1 MHGFQMTRARCRR
14 RLHRLHRQEVG
25 QEIVLLEEILTY
37 IEEVCAY
44 AYYGVLNP
52 IHAPSARWI

>member
-1 MHGFQMTRARCRR
+1 MHGFQMIRARCGR

-37 IEEVCAY
+37 IEEVTQSM
-44 AYYGVLNP
+44 
-52 IHAPSARWI
+52 HRARVGSD